1 MLLAFE
7 TWRALGIAGSRWVH
21 LLAGITW
28 IGLLYY
34 FNFVQTP
41 SFAVFEASSRTD
53 AQRNLLPR
61 ALWWFRMAAALTFLT
76 GLLILG
82 FQKNFDGDYF
92 NNWAGMSIFAGAFI
106 ATVMMLNVWLV
117 IWPNQKIVIA
127 NAERV
132 AAGQEPDPAAA
143 PAGRKGALA
152 SRTNTLFS
160 IPVMWFMI
168 GTSHWVLLAPRFI
181 NHFTPSAGRRV
192 VWYVAV
198 LVLTAAFEA
207 NALGLLGGF
216 APSPIRKFLDDHRQT
231 IIVGLALWGVYF
243 VLQVALS
250 G

>member
-1 MLLAFE
+1 MVEAVSLA
-7 TWRALGIAGSRWVH
+7 RALGIAGSRWVH

-41 SFAVFEASSRTD
+41 SLAQFDGGPRTEL
-53 AQRNLLPR
+53 QRKLLPR
-61 ALWWFRMAAALTFLT
+61 ALWWFRMAAALTFVT

-82 FQKNFDGDYF
+82 FQDEFKGSYF
-92 NNWAGMSIFAGAFI
+92 KTWEGMTISAGILI

-132 AAGQEPDPAAA
+132 AAGQDPDPAAA

-160 IPVMWFMI
+160 VSVMWFMI
-168 GTSHWVLLAPRFI
+168 GTTHFVALAPRFGPI
-181 NHFTPSAGRRV
+181 PGGGKRA
-192 VWYVAV
+192 VWYIVL

-216 APSPIRKFLDDHRQT
+216 APSPTRKFLDDHRQT
-231 IIVGLALWGVYF
+231 IAVGFGLWAVYLVLMLAL
-243 VLQVALS
+243 S
-250 G
+250 